1 MGSADKLFT
10 DGEAYEHP
18 YPRPLSGGKVEH
30 LPSALLP
37 ARTALIGRYVTLEP
51 LDAARHASD
60 LFEASHG
67 SKAAL
72 RIWDYLPWGPWKS
85 EAEFANVLRQQTA
98 GQDRVYYAIR
108 GAAGEKAC
116 GQICFLD
123 IQPEQGVIEIG
134 GIWFGL
140 TLRRTGTGR
149 KYSSHQCKFD
159 RYQPSSKESELRSS
173 HELRTNLLPLE
184 LAASNRCQQRVTVSH
199 ACRIHR
205 RCACQTWTTYFRDC
219 GTRDHTAHRL

>member
-1 MGSADKLFT
+1 MKRLESIRRHCGMINCVWNAFGAALIAVALLTGADAWAQTSRTIRIVVPFPAGGSAIAGRAHQQGRGTNRRHREPPEWWCIDRLRSS
-10 DGEAYEHP
+10 G
-18 YPRPLSGGKVEH
+18 PR
-30 LPSALLP
+30 
-37 ARTALIGRYVTLEP
+37 
-51 LDAARHASD
+51 
-60 LFEASHG
+60 
-67 SKAAL
+67 
-72 RIWDYLPWGPWKS
+72 
-85 EAEFANVLRQQTA
+85 
-98 GQDRVYYAIR
+98 
-108 GAAGEKAC
+108 
-116 GQICFLD
+116 
-123 IQPEQGVIEIG
+123 
-134 GIWFGL
+134 
-140 TLRRTGTGR
+140 GTGR